1 MNYPLRMMMVMMI
14 DRGDLM
20 RQVCVCLHYSHGLS
34 NTLFSSMPL
43 SPPHHLRNR
52 RMPRFFALSLLTA
65 ILSSLRCRAGLPHY
79 YRLDHCDRGDFW
91 AAKPQYGRRVFKPL
105 TTAIIPLQN
114 SDRHPC
120 LFRAYRTYR
129 SGKHLLRS
137 LFRRALGRALFVRH
151 LRC

>member
-1 MNYPLRMMMVMMI
+1 MVMMI

-20 RQVCVCLHYSHGLS
+20 RQVRVCVRVCVC
-34 NTLFSSMPL
+34 NTLTTSPLHFYSPIPL

-79 YRLDHCDRGDFW
+79 YRLDHCDRGGFW

-114 SDRHPC
+114 RDRHPC

-129 SGKHLLRS
+129 SGRHLLRF
-137 LFRRALGRALFVRH
+137 LFRRALGRALFIRH